1 MYAKTNASSVVS
13 NRTPSLFTSFL
24 HSDINRRHY
33 KERWNLF
40 KRLSSSFSFYR
51 GAARLFMFSQR
62 RVQPRARPHLLWKWR
77 CYNEMGGRRGSALL
91 LVRLTEPFCIFS
103 PCSSRHW
110 LSYLRVEFHLF
121 LQFFIPPSP
130 RSPGPFLSYLL
141 WERTIPPVRS
151 SIEQI
156 TFWVAPSSR
165 NSSHSRPFFSLFHAH
180 VPVPSGIWMDIDHY

>member
-1 MYAKTNASSVVS
+1 
-13 NRTPSLFTSFL
+13 
-24 HSDINRRHY
+24 
-33 KERWNLF
+33 
-40 KRLSSSFSFYR
+40 
-51 GAARLFMFSQR
+51 MFSQR

-130 RSPGPFLSYLL
+130 RSLALFFLTFCENVRFLLFVRASSKLLSEWLRRVVTRLTHVHSFPFSTLMSQFLRESGWISTIINLYNSRGNPSKFSSY
-141 WERTIPPVRS
+141 S
-151 SIEQI
+151 
-156 TFWVAPSSR
+156 
-165 NSSHSRPFFSLFHAH
+165 
-180 VPVPSGIWMDIDHY
+180 Y